1 MIEFACAPGWL
12 RAGFLLKRPRGRRL
26 SRFFA
31 AMMRLRRVEDVA
43 ASSPCVSSVGRG
55 FSQMTVPKPGDL
67 VVLKSGG
74 PVMTV
79 DTVNSDIFDD
89 DKITGV
95 LCAWFVGEKLQRARF
110 DIGAILPAPL
120 SDTSSDRTEMT
131 THEVGEYKVTLDEM
145 AAAMNDAAEALND
158 ASKAPGEKPK
168 RASVRKY
175 AAETGAPA
183 DRRAS

>member
-55 FSQMTVPKPGDL
+55 FAQMTVPKPGDL

-95 LCAWFVGEKLQRARF
+95 LCAWFVGNKLERARF
-110 DIGAILPAPL
+110 DPDAIGP
-120 SDTSSDRTEMT
+120 TSSREAPVEKAETPPAEAA
-131 THEVGEYKVTLDEM
+131 GEYKT
-145 AAAMNDAAEALND
+145 
-158 ASKAPGEKPK
+158 
-168 RASVRKY
+168 
-175 AAETGAPA
+175 
-183 DRRAS
+183 